1 MGPPAG
7 SRVAG
12 HVPEQQAKVA
22 SRTLL
27 VAIIGSSMAFLDGT
41 VVNVA
46 LPVMQKDLAIAVD
59 AAQWIVESYA
69 LFLASLVLV
78 GGALGDRLG
87 RKRVFLAGVVLFALA
102 SAACG
107 AAPNAIALILARAV
121 QGVGAALLVPGSL
134 ALISA
139 AYPEKTARGRA
150 IGIWSAFSAI
160 TAAVGPVAGGWV
172 ITHASWRWLFY
183 FNSPIAVVV
192 VVLAREGVR
201 ESRDESAPPTMDWLG
216 AALVT
221 LGLGLVVYGLID
233 SGARAGATG
242 ELALVVA
249 GLSTLAVFVFVERR
263 RAAPMVP
270 LALFR
275 SPTFA
280 GTNLLTLL
288 LYGALGGALFFVPFD
303 LIQVQGYG
311 PAAAG
316 ASLVPLVLLISGL
329 SPVAGALAARIGAR
343 IPLVVGPVVAACGFL
358 LLALPGIGGS
368 YWTAFFPG
376 ITVLGLGMGITVA
389 PLTSAVMGAVDARHA
404 GVASGVNNA
413 VARAASL
420 LAIAGLGVV
429 LRSRFDRVLERKLEA
444 MHLPPSI
451 AEKVAAE
458 RSKLAGADLG
468 DVPDSL
474 RGPLHDA
481 FAQAFVAG
489 FRTTMITCAVLALLA
504 AFAAFALVG
513 RESRRGATEPR
524 RALVRPARS

>member
-1 MGPPAG
+1 
-7 SRVAG
+7 
-12 HVPEQQAKVA
+12 
-22 SRTLL
+22 
-27 VAIIGSSMAFLDGT
+27 
-41 VVNVA
+41 
-46 LPVMQKDLAIAVD
+46 
-59 AAQWIVESYA
+59 
-69 LFLASLVLV
+69 
-78 GGALGDRLG
+78 
-87 RKRVFLAGVVLFALA
+87 
-102 SAACG
+102 
-107 AAPNAIALILARAV
+107 
-121 QGVGAALLVPGSL
+121 
-134 ALISA
+134 
-139 AYPEKTARGRA
+139 
-150 IGIWSAFSAI
+150 
-160 TAAVGPVAGGWV
+160 
-172 ITHASWRWLFY
+172 
-183 FNSPIAVVV
+183 
-192 VVLAREGVR
+192 
-201 ESRDESAPPTMDWLG
+201 MDWLG